1 MSTVLMAGILLI
13 PTNIQDAKANPC
25 AESSST
31 GTGAAGGAG
40 GHTGPAG
47 DGGEGGNRGN
57 TEFGGAGGSTGDAGD
72 GAAGG
77 AGTSELTTSCSFSGT
92 VLNEEIP

>member
-25 AESSST
+25 AESKALV

-47 DGGEGGNRGN
+47 NGGEGGNRGN

-72 GAAGG
+72 GAEGG
-77 AGTSELTTSCSFSGT
+77 AGTSETIY
-92 VLNEEIP
+92 VM